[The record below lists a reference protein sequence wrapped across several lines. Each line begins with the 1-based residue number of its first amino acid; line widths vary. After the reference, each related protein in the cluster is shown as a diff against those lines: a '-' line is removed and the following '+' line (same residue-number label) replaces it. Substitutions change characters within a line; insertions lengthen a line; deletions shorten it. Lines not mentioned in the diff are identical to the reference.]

1 MRIIGKLVFVFFISV
16 STGAF
21 AATINI
27 TQPTTGNTNIDTAL
41 ASALA
46 AIETKLNTN
55 YFSKIQDQ
63 NEMARGFANSN
74 AATVHNAS
82 LMGYQNYD
90 LFAVMVGTQYAVSVP
105 GYSMSKSADALKKTT
120 TKGDT
125 YVGFAQS
132 PVVANVGLNCKPL
145 MDGLYLSLKFGGFNY
160 SQTFNDIDVDYSQKT
175 FGVGVNYSLL
185 DGINIVAGLLRW
197 RGFSF
202 GTGVLYTQSDT
213 KLTLSNIPDQTQS
226 FTADS
231 TTYSADVYDI
241 KVKYN
246 VKSNAVVVPLDLST
260 SIQALWILNVG
271 VGAGAD
277 IVFPKSKITTGGDAK
292 IGIKNYTGTIATPG
306 TIDVIASDTTNKPK
320 AKDRF
325 VPRLSAD
332 IGLNFA
338 VAKVDLNALLYP
350 QTKTAAIGLSL
361 GVVW

>member
-1 MRIIGKLVFVFFISV
+1 MRIITKLLILFFITA

-21 AATINI
+21 AATITI
-27 TQPTTGNTNIDTAL
+27 TPPTTSPSIDTELTAAL
-41 ASALA
+41 NVIA
-46 AIETKLNTN
+46 TRLNTN

-120 TKGDT
+120 TNGDT

-132 PVVANVGLNCKPL
+132 PVVATVGLNCKPL

-160 SQTFNDIDVDYSQKT
+160 SQTFKDIDVDYSQKT
-175 FGVGVNYSLL
+175 FGVGANYNLL

-202 GTGVLYTQSDT
+202 GTGVLYTQGDT
-213 KLTLSNIPDQTQS
+213 KLTLSNIPDQTES
-226 FTADS
+226 FTGGYTAR
-231 TTYSADVYDI
+231 VYDI
-241 KVKYN
+241 KVKYK
-246 VKSNAVVVPLDLST
+246 VKTSAVVVPLDLAT

-277 IVFPKSKITTGGDAK
+277 IIFPKSKITTGGDAK
-292 IGIKNYTGTIATPG
+292 IGINNYSGTIVTPG
-306 TIDVIASDTTNKPK
+306 TIDVTASDTTNKPK

-338 VAKVDLNALLYP
+338 VAKVDLTALLYP
-350 QTKTAAIGLSL
+350 QTKTAAVGLSL

>member
-1 MRIIGKLVFVFFISV
+1 MRIIRLMIIMFLLSA

-21 AATINI
+21 ATTINI
-27 TQPTTGNTNIDTAL
+27 TSPTTGNTNMDTAL
-41 ASALA
+41 ASVLA
-46 AIETKLNTN
+46 TIETKLNNT
-55 YFSKIQDQ
+55 YFSKIHDQ

-90 LFAVMVGTQYAVSVP
+90 LFAIMVGTQFAVSVP
-105 GYSMSKSADALKKTT
+105 GYSMQKSADALKKTST
-120 TKGDT
+120 EGDA

-132 PVVANVGLNCKPL
+132 PIVATVGINCKPL

-175 FGVGVNYSLL
+175 FGIGANYNIL

-202 GTGVLYTQSDT
+202 GTGILYTQGDT
-213 KLTLSNIPDQTQS
+213 KLALYNIPDQTQS
-226 FTADS
+226 FTANS
-231 TTYSADVYDI
+231 NTYSANVYDI
-241 KVKYN
+241 KLKYKVKT
-246 VKSNAVVVPLDLST
+246 SAVVVPIDLVT
-260 SIQALWILNVG
+260 SVQALWILNIG

-277 IVFPKSKITTGGDAK
+277 IIFPKSKITTGGDAK
-292 IGIKNYTGTIATPG
+292 IGINNYPGTIVKPG
-306 TIDVIASDTTNKPK
+306 TIDVIASNTTNKPK

-325 VPRLSAD
+325 APRLSAD
-332 IGLNFA
+332 VGLNFA

-350 QTKTAAIGLSL
+350 QTKTAAVGLSL